1 MLLIINM
8 VKQIVKLRFVVRV
21 LDVNKNN
28 RKVNTKKKNKF
39 IILTSK
45 KVKPR
50 LIIKEIRAENK
61 FIIVK
66 VIKYII
72 YIYIF
77 SCSNIS
83 LFNLPKNFINIPLQ
97 REEIKT
103 TTSVK
108 RQKMTNQIFDEA
120 ISNKASLS
128 LL

>member
-28 RKVNTKKKNKF
+28 NKVNTKKKNKF

>member
-1 MLLIINM
+1 
-8 VKQIVKLRFVVRV
+8 VKLRFVVRV

-28 RKVNTKKKNKF
+28 SKVNTKKKNKF